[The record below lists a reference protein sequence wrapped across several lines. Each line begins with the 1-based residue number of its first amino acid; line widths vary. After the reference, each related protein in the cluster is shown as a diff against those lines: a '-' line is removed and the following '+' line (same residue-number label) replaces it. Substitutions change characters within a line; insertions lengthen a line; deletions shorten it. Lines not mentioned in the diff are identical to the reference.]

1 MKQISNL
8 FMEPSLEVIGEIE
21 RYMGWGGGEEGEFF

>member
-21 RYMGWGGGEEGEFF
+21 RYMGRGEGGGR